1 MPHAAASPPLVLA
14 STSPRR
20 RELLARAGLRF
31 RVEAPQVEERRRPGE
46 PPEALALRLAWE
58 KASAVAAA
66 LGAPRRLVLGAD
78 TVVALDDDV
87 LGKPRDAD
95 DALVLLRR
103 LCGREHRVL
112 TAVAVVASDTGEAHQ
127 RVVESRVALHE
138 VPEDELRAYVAT
150 GEPLDKAG
158 GYAVQGGARAFVRDV
173 RGSVTNVIGLPV
185 DETLALLAELGA
197 TRAAEPL

>member
-1 MPHAAASPPLVLA
+1 MPHAAPSPPLVLA
-14 STSPRR
+14 SSSPRR

-31 RVEAPQVEERRRPGE
+31 RVEAPRVEERRRPGE
-46 PPEALALRLAWE
+46 PPDAFVLRLARE
-58 KASAVAAA
+58 KASAVAAT

-78 TVVALDDDV
+78 TVVVLGDDV

-112 TAVAVVASDTGEAHQ
+112 TGVAVVASDTGETRS
-127 RVVESRVALHE
+127 RVVESRVALRE
-138 VPEDELRAYVAT
+138 VPEAELRAYVAT

-185 DETLALLAELGA
+185 DETLALLAELA
-197 TRAAEPL
+197 PARAAEPR